1 MIVESEYIMP
11 SKFSKKWLIKIA
23 SAFEISKEK
32 NRDGLPIL
40 VEGKRDKD
48 FLLELGFSGTIEVLN
63 RGWSLEKLATY
74 LLEKT
79 QAISENKKPI
89 LSLLMDWDRTGEKLQ
104 KKLVQIFSSMDEIV
118 DETLRNELIRT
129 LNGRT
134 KTVEGIRFILNEL
147 QELME

>member
-1 MIVESEYIMP
+1 MP

-32 NRDGLPIL
+32 NREGLPIL

>member
-1 MIVESEYIMP
+1 M
-11 SKFSKKWLIKIA
+11 
-23 SAFEISKEK
+23 
-32 NRDGLPIL
+32 
-40 VEGKRDKD
+40 
-48 FLLELGFSGTIEVLN
+48 
-63 RGWSLEKLATY
+63 ATY

-147 QELME
+147 QELMD

>member
-1 MIVESEYIMP
+1 MP

-32 NRDGLPIL
+32 NREGLSIL

-63 RGWSLEKLATY
+63 RGWSLEKLAIY
-74 LLEKT
+74 LLEKN
-79 QAISENKKPI
+79 QVISENKKPI
-89 LSLLMDWDRTGEKLQ
+89 LSILMDWDRTGEKLQ
-104 KKLVQIFSSMDEIV
+104 KKLIQIFSSMDEII

-134 KTVEGIRFILNEL
+134 KTVEGIRFILSEL
-147 QELME
+147 QELMD

>member
-1 MIVESEYIMP
+1 MS

-63 RGWSLEKLATY
+63 RGWSLEKLAIY
-74 LLEKT
+74 LLEKN
-79 QAISENKKPI
+79 QVISENKKPI

-134 KTVEGIRFILNEL
+134 KTVEGIRFILSEL
-147 QELME
+147 QELMD

>member
-1 MIVESEYIMP
+1 MS

-32 NRDGLPIL
+32 NREGLPIL

-74 LLEKT
+74 LLEKNLV
-79 QAISENKKPI
+79 ISENKKPM
-89 LSLLMDWDRTGEKLQ
+89 LSILMDWDRTGEKLQ
-104 KKLVQIFSSMDEIV
+104 KKLVQIFSSMDEII

-147 QELME
+147 QELMD

>member
-1 MIVESEYIMP
+1 MS

-32 NRDGLPIL
+32 NREGLPIL

-48 FLLELGFSGTIEVLN
+48 FLLDLGFSGTIEVLN
-63 RGWSLEKLATY
+63 RGWSLEKLAIY
-74 LLEKT
+74 LLEKN
-79 QAISENKKPI
+79 QVISENKKPI
-89 LSLLMDWDRTGEKLQ
+89 LSILMDWDRTGEKLQ

-147 QELME
+147 QELMN

>member
-1 MIVESEYIMP
+1 MP

-32 NRDGLPIL
+32 NREGLPIL

-74 LLEKT
+74 LLEKNLV
-79 QAISENKKPI
+79 ISENKKPM
-89 LSLLMDWDRTGEKLQ
+89 LSILMDWDRTGEKLQ

-134 KTVEGIRFILNEL
+134 KTVEGIRFILSEL
-147 QELME
+147 QELMD

>member
-1 MIVESEYIMP
+1 MP

-32 NRDGLPIL
+32 NREGLPIL

-74 LLEKT
+74 LLEKNLV
-79 QAISENKKPI
+79 ISENKKPM
-89 LSLLMDWDRTGEKLQ
+89 LSILMDWDRTGEKLQ

-147 QELME
+147 QELMN

>member
-1 MIVESEYIMP
+1 MIVESEYIMS

-63 RGWSLEKLATY
+63 RGWSLEKLAIY
-74 LLEKT
+74 LLEKN

>member
-1 MIVESEYIMP
+1 MP

-32 NRDGLPIL
+32 NREGLPIL

-63 RGWSLEKLATY
+63 RGWSLEKLAIY
-74 LLEKT
+74 LLEKN
-79 QAISENKKPI
+79 QVISENKKPM
-89 LSLLMDWDRTGEKLQ
+89 LSILMDWDRTGEKLQ

-147 QELME
+147 QELMN

>member
-1 MIVESEYIMP
+1 MS

-32 NRDGLPIL
+32 NREGLPIL

-63 RGWSLEKLATY
+63 RGWSLEKLAIY
-74 LLEKT
+74 LLEKN
-79 QAISENKKPI
+79 QVISENKKPI
-89 LSLLMDWDRTGEKLQ
+89 LSILMDWDRTGEKLQ

-147 QELME
+147 QELMN

>member
-1 MIVESEYIMP
+1 MS

-63 RGWSLEKLATY
+63 RGWSLEKLAIY
-74 LLEKT
+74 LLEKN
-79 QAISENKKPI
+79 QVISENKKPI
-89 LSLLMDWDRTGEKLQ
+89 LSILMDWDRTGEKLQ

-147 QELME
+147 QELMN

>member
-1 MIVESEYIMP
+1 MP

-32 NRDGLPIL
+32 NREGLPIL

-63 RGWSLEKLATY
+63 RGWSLEKLAIY
-74 LLEKT
+74 LLEKN
-79 QAISENKKPI
+79 QVISENKKPM
-89 LSLLMDWDRTGEKLQ
+89 LSILMDWDRTGEKLQ
-104 KKLVQIFSSMDEIV
+104 KKLVQIFSSMDEII

-147 QELME
+147 QELMN

>member
-1 MIVESEYIMP
+1 
-11 SKFSKKWLIKIA
+11 
-23 SAFEISKEK
+23 
-32 NRDGLPIL
+32 
-40 VEGKRDKD
+40 
-48 FLLELGFSGTIEVLN
+48 
-63 RGWSLEKLATY
+63 
-74 LLEKT
+74 
-79 QAISENKKPI
+79 
-89 LSLLMDWDRTGEKLQ
+89 MDWDRTGEKLQ